1 VPPADRAAYP
11 ADVSTES
18 PPLDA
23 APDPHPVRAAAR
35 DTLGVG
41 LGLYPLGIA
50 FGVLLTQSGFAWW
63 WAPVFSL
70 LIYAGSLEFL
80 AIGLFLALTP
90 LASIAVTTFLVNFRH
105 VFYGLSFP
113 LHQVRGPLAKAY
125 SVYALTDE
133 AYALSAARPGLTGP
147 RILALQAFCQ
157 AYWVLGGITGALVG
171 AALPGT
177 VHGLDFALTALFVVL
192 AIDGY
197 RATRDLPGPILA
209 LLCALVA
216 LTVAKSQLLVVALG
230 LYVAAL
236 TARYL
241 LRKRRAH

>member
-1 VPPADRAAYP
+1 MTTD
-11 ADVSTES
+11 S
-18 PPLDA
+18 PTLATAA
-23 APDPHPVRAAAR
+23 APPERPVRAAAR

-63 WAPVFSL
+63 WAPLFSL

-90 LASIAVTTFLVNFRH
+90 LASVALTTFLVNFRH

-113 LHQVRGPLAKAY
+113 LHQVRGRFAKAY

-133 AYALSAARPGLTGP
+133 AYALCAARPGLSGR
-147 RILALQAFCQ
+147 RILAIQAFCQ
-157 AYWVLGGITGALVG
+157 AYWVAGGLTGALAG

-177 VHGLDFALTALFVVL
+177 LHGLDFALTALFVVL

-197 RATRDLPGPILA
+197 RATRDVPGPVLA
-209 LLCALVA
+209 LLCALTALVVA
-216 LTVAKSQLLVVALG
+216 RGQLLVVALG
-230 LYVAAL
+230 LYVLTLAA
-236 TARYL
+236 RHL
-241 LRKRRAH
+241 LRSRRAH